1 MPYRLLAA
9 SELAE
14 FLRALAHPRRI
25 QILEELRKSE
35 RDVASLAKATRLAN
49 SSVSQHLMV
58 LRAHR
63 VVAER
68 REGRRVF
75 YRLRAEELADWLV
88 QGMDFL
94 PPMDHRTDEVRKAIK
109 KAKSKWSD

>member
-9 SELAE
+9 TELAE

-25 QILEELRKSE
+25 QIIEELRSGE
-35 RDVASLAKATRLAN
+35 RDVASMAVATGLAH

-63 VVAER
+63 AVAER
-68 REGRRVF
+68 REGRQVF
-75 YRLRAEELADWLV
+75 YRLRSAELADWLV
-88 QGMDFL
+88 KGMDFL
-94 PPMDHRTDEVRKAIK
+94 PSVDQQAAEIRKAIQ
-109 KAKSKWSD
+109 KAKSKWSN

>member
-25 QILEELRKSE
+25 QILEELRSGE
-35 RDVASLAKATRLAN
+35 RDVASLAAASSLAH

-63 VVAER
+63 AVSER

-75 YRLRAEELADWLV
+75 YRLRSAQLANWLV
-88 QGMDFL
+88 KGMDFL
-94 PPMDHRTDEVRKAIK
+94 PPMDQQTVEVRKAIK